1 MTESTEVST
10 LEGIL
15 RENGLITSD
24 VNGEYFINN
33 KEKAWDVY
41 IGYVNNTGL
50 INKYLIKG
58 YKFLKDKNVAKP
70 ADWLLQVYFGGNMTQ
85 KDQEAFSLI
94 ADVEPY
100 KLTVQNSLVT
110 MALSAQYYAMV
121 KGGGLVADLVANIN
135 PDNVDQVGYGFAFG
149 IAGANLVRL
158 GVAVKTKKSYA
169 GICIDSLLFN
179 STTYLKKLK
188 NKIN

>member
-94 ADVEPY
+94 
-100 KLTVQNSLVT
+100 
-110 MALSAQYYAMV
+110 
-121 KGGGLVADLVANIN
+121 
-135 PDNVDQVGYGFAFG
+135 
-149 IAGANLVRL
+149 
-158 GVAVKTKKSYA
+158 
-169 GICIDSLLFN
+169 
-179 STTYLKKLK
+179 
-188 NKIN
+188 